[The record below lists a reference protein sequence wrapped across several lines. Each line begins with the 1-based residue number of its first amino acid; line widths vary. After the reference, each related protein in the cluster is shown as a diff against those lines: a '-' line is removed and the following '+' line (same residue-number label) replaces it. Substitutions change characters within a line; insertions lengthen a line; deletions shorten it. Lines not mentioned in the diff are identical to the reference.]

1 MGCRQPIPPHSGYYL
16 KRSLMKQVIQNA
28 RGGKLKLKSVPAPG
42 VQRNTVLVRTLAS
55 LISAGTE
62 RQMVDFAQSTLVSKA
77 RARPDLVRKVLD
89 KVHRD
94 GAIATFKSVLA
105 RLDEPLP
112 LGYSA
117 AGTVM
122 EVGAGLEGTFKVGQ
136 LVAIAGTSIANHAEF
151 NVVPENLVVPV
162 PADVSAEQASFCTLC
177 SIALH
182 AVRLVRPQLGDF
194 VAVLGAGLVG
204 QLVSQFARLAGARV
218 IVLDY
223 NAQRLELAK
232 SNGAEMV
239 VLLGNGKP
247 AEAVLDV
254 TCGRGCDSVMIAA
267 ATESSEPFLTAAE
280 IARDRATVCQV
291 GITGTEFPYRLFMQ
305 KELNIIVSRSYG
317 PGRYD
322 RDFESKHIK
331 YPAGYV
337 RWTET
342 DNLRDAARLM
352 SPSQSTHLD
361 VSSLISHRFPFDQA
375 EEAYELVMNG
385 TEPHLGVVLEYSAAG
400 TVADDSPRIMLSE
413 AKSAASALCVLG
425 AIGAGNFGK
434 TMILPALKADSRVN
448 LHTLVTARG
457 VSSSGTGT
465 RLGFARASTD
475 INDVLDNPEI
485 SSVVLTTP
493 HSSHASMVS
502 RALATGK
509 HVFVEKPLALS
520 LEELQTVVEAR
531 NNSSAFFMVGFN
543 RRFAPYVQEARRFL
557 ELRKGRCMIV
567 IRVNAGQLPPESWQ
581 GDAEQGHGRILGE
594 LCHFVDLAMY
604 LALSPIV
611 SVAAESASVVRGLC
625 EDLNVTLRFADGSL
639 ATIVYTTLGDT
650 SFSKELIEC
659 YKGAAV
665 CRIGNFREITVV
677 SNGKRILSQSSMAQ
691 NKGHKAQMKAF
702 VDGVVSGIPPVDEQ
716 SLIDSSLATLLV
728 LNALRLGH
736 PVGIGDQDLVA
747 K

>member
-1 MGCRQPIPPHSGYYL
+1 
-16 KRSLMKQVIQNA
+16 MKQVIQNA
-28 RGGKLKLKSVPAPG
+28 RGGKLRLKSVPAPE
-42 VQRNTVLVRTLAS
+42 VRRNAVLVRTMAS

-62 RQMVDFAQSTLVSKA
+62 RQMVGFAQSTLVSKA
-77 RARPDLVRKVLD
+77 RSRPDLVRKVLD
-89 KVHRD
+89 KVQRD
-94 GAIATFKSVLA
+94 GAMATLKSVMA

-122 EVGAGLEGTFKVGQ
+122 EVGAGLEGKFKVGQ
-136 LVAIAGTSIANHAEF
+136 LVAMAGTSIANHAEF

-182 AVRLVRPQLGDF
+182 SVRLVGPQLGDF
-194 VAVLGAGLVG
+194 IAVLGAGLVG

-223 NAQRLELAK
+223 NATRLELAK
-232 SNGAEMV
+232 ANGAETV

-254 TCGRGCDSVMIAA
+254 TYGKGCDSVMIAA
-267 ATESSEPFLTAAE
+267 ATQSSEPFLTAAE

-322 RDFESKHIK
+322 RDFENKHVK
-331 YPAGYV
+331 YPVGYV

-352 SPSQSTHLD
+352 SPSLPAHLD
-361 VSSLISHRFPFDQA
+361 VTSLITHRFPFDRA
-375 EEAYELVMNG
+375 EEAYELVMNEV
-385 TEPHLGVVLEYSAAG
+385 EPHLGVVLEYGEAGEAA
-400 TVADDSPRIMLSE
+400 DHLPRITLSN
-413 AKSAASALCVLG
+413 AKPTANALCVLG

-434 TMILPALKADSRVN
+434 TMILPALKADPRVH

-465 RLGFARASTD
+465 KLGFSQASID
-475 INDVLDNPEI
+475 IGDIFGNPDI
-485 SSVVLTTP
+485 TSIVVTTP
-493 HSSHASMVS
+493 HSTHANMVS
-502 RALATGK
+502 RALAAGK

-520 LEELQTVVEAR
+520 VEELQSVIEAR
-531 NNSSAFFMVGFN
+531 NSSSAFFMVGFN
-543 RRFAPYVQEARRFL
+543 RRFAPHVQEARKFL
-557 ELRKGRCMIV
+557 RARTGRSMIF

-581 GDAEQGHGRILGE
+581 RDAEEGHGRILGE
-594 LCHFVDLAMY
+594 LCHFVDLALY
-604 LALSPIV
+604 LADSPLV
-611 SVAAESASVVRGLC
+611 SVSAEAADPVRGLC
-625 EDLNVTLRFADGSL
+625 EDVTATMRFADGSL
-639 ATIVYTTLGDT
+639 ASIVYTTLGDT

-665 CRIGNFREITVV
+665 CRIENFREITIVA
-677 SNGKRILSQSSMAQ
+677 NGKKVLKRISMAQ
-691 NKGHKAQMKAF
+691 DKGHNAQIKAF
-702 VDGVVSGIPPVDEQ
+702 VDGTVSGIPPVDEQ

-728 LNALRLGH
+728 LGALRLGR
-736 PVGIGDQDLVA
+736 PVELNEQA
-747 K
+747 MTPE

>member
-1 MGCRQPIPPHSGYYL
+1 
-16 KRSLMKQVIQNA
+16 MKQVIQNA
-28 RGGKLKLKSVPAPG
+28 RGGELKLKSVPAPQ
-42 VQRNTVLVRTLAS
+42 VQRNTVLVRTMAS

-62 RQMVDFAQSTLVSKA
+62 RQMVGFAQSTLLSKA
-77 RARPDLVRKVLD
+77 RARPDLVQKVLD

-94 GAIATFKSVLA
+94 GAVATFKSVMA

-122 EVGAGLEGTFKVGQ
+122 EVGAGLEGKFRVGQ
-136 LVAIAGTSIANHAEF
+136 LVAMAGTSVANHAEF

-182 AVRLVRPQLGDF
+182 SVRLVGPQLGDF

-232 SNGAEMV
+232 TNGAEAV
-239 VLLGNGKP
+239 VLLGNGNP

-254 TCGRGCDSVMIAA
+254 THGKGCDSVMIAA

-322 RDFESKHIK
+322 REFENKHVK

-352 SPSQSTHLD
+352 SVSQSAHLD
-361 VSSLISHRFPFDQA
+361 IASLISHRFPFDRA

-385 TEPHLGVVLEYSAAG
+385 TEPHLGVVLEYGGSE
-400 TVADDSPRIMLSE
+400 TVAEAIPRVLLKE
-413 AKSAASALCVLG
+413 ARPAASARCVLG

-434 TMILPALKADSRVN
+434 TMILPALKDDARVQ

-457 VSSSGTGT
+457 VSSSGTGA
-465 RLGFARASTD
+465 RLGFAQASTRSD
-475 INDVLDNPEI
+475 DVFDNSEI
-485 SSVVLTTP
+485 SCVVVTTP
-493 HSSHASMVS
+493 HSHHASMVA
-502 RALATGK
+502 RALAAGK

-520 LEELQTVVEAR
+520 LEELQSVIDAR
-531 NNSSAFFMVGFN
+531 NCSSAFFTVGFN
-543 RRFAPYVQEARRFL
+543 RRFAPYVQEARKFL
-557 ELRKGRCMIV
+557 KARTGRSMTV
-567 IRVNAGQLPPESWQ
+567 IRVNAGQLPLESWQ
-581 GDAEQGHGRILGE
+581 RDADEGQGRILGE
-594 LCHFVDLAMY
+594 LCHFVDLALY
-604 LALSPIV
+604 LAMSPLV
-611 SVAAESASVVRGLC
+611 SVSADSAETTRGLC
-625 EDLNVTLRFADGSL
+625 EDLSVTLRFADGSL

-659 YKGAAV
+659 YKGASV
-665 CRIGNFREITVV
+665 CRIENFREITIVAG
-677 SNGKRILSQSSMAQ
+677 GKQVLKKKSMAQ
-691 NKGHKAQMKAF
+691 DKGHKAQMKAF
-702 VDGVVSGIPPVDEQ
+702 VEGVVSGVPPLDEQ

-728 LNALRLGH
+728 LDALRLGH
-736 PVGIGDQDLVA
+736 PVALSDQEPA
-747 K
+747 TQ